1 MNRSLRWILCIIG
14 FASSSCGDTSELRVL
29 YVGPDRIDCV
39 GVGPQLCYQIND
51 VPEAPYTHY
60 YDEIE
65 GFDHRKGFEYVLQI
79 EVLTVENPAADAS
92 SIRYR
97 LVQELS
103 RKALHY
109 VRITSPVEGGGF
121 DASGPLIVAG
131 TGRGLFE
138 GNVVVRVE
146 DAEGRQLALV
156 PTILD
161 APDIA
166 AAGAWRASIPLA
178 RPVPSEIRV
187 VAFSPSP
194 VEGEAAIESAPVTLS
209 KTD

>member
-1 MNRSLRWILCIIG
+1 MNRSLRCILCIIG
-14 FASSSCGDTSELRVL
+14 FASISCGNASELRVL
-29 YVGPDRIDCV
+29 HVGPDRVDCV
-39 GVGPQLCYQIND
+39 GVSPQLCYQIKD
-51 VPEAPYTHY
+51 APEAAYTHY
-60 YDEIE
+60 YDQIE
-65 GFDHRKGFEYVLQI
+65 GFEHRKGFEYVLQI
-79 EVLTVENPAADAS
+79 EVLAVENPAADAS
-92 SIRYR
+92 SVRVR

-103 RKALHY
+103 RKALRY
-109 VRITSPVEGGGF
+109 VRITAPAEGGVF
-121 DASGPLIVAG
+121 DASRPLIAAG

-166 AAGAWRASIPLA
+166 AAGAWRASIPLPQ
-178 RPVPSEIRV
+178 PVPSELRV
-187 VAFSPSP
+187 IAFSPSP
-194 VEGEAAIESAPVTLS
+194 VEGEAAIESALVTLS